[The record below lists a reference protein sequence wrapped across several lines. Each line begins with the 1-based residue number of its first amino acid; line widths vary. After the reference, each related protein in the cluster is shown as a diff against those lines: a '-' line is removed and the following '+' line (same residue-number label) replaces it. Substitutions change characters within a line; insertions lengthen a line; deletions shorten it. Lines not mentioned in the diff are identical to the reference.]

1 MKIIVPIASTDKDI
15 FTEFSE
21 IKPLVKLGNKPMIQ
35 KFIENFK
42 FNFEY
47 IFLCK
52 QEDLIETQL
61 LNVLKNLK
69 VKKKIIEIKK
79 NTSSIIETVNY
90 AEKYLKPNDQVLIC
104 HPDNINFFFFK
115 KKIT

>member
-1 MKIIVPIASTDKDI
+1 MKIIIPIASTDKDI

-21 IKPLVKLGNKPMIQ
+21 IKPLVKLGNKAMIE

-52 QEDLIETQL
+52 QQDLIETKL
-61 LNVLKNLK
+61 IKVLENLK

-79 NTSSIIETVNY
+79 NTSSVLETINY
-90 AEKYLKPNDQVLIC
+90 AEKCLNPNDQVLIC
-104 HPDNINFFFFK
+104 HPDNINFFFLSHYK
-115 KKIT
+115 L